1 MFLHLL
7 QVNHTTILLQTDCF
21 VTTAASIADWTIHG
35 KVKPKTYIRKE
46 EAILDHH
53 LNSRNFTT

>member
-35 KVKPKTYIRKE
+35 KVKLISKVVLTQNF
-46 EAILDHH
+46 H
-53 LNSRNFTT
+53 LFPTNI